1 VTKHEPGPI
10 FLLSPAHAGGKR
22 AKTLFNP
29 QSQGALARRLQ
40 AGEAVTLG
48 ELFSFMS
55 GLYFRGKLAYASRF
69 AATADDVRVI
79 TPQQGLLPASTP
91 FTLPDL
97 AALSDVPI
105 DPEDDRYR
113 RPLEIDLAALAAH
126 PSSSPLVLLGSLA
139 TGKYLDVL
147 RRPLGGRLFFPAPFV
162 GLGDMARGSL
172 LLRHAREG
180 VEMAYAPIADLP
192 ARAGKRAQPKKTA
205 SREVQTGIAPCSAAL
220 GTGAGFGFVCG
231 SRSVR
236 MISLRSVAS
245 RGP

>member
-1 VTKHEPGPI
+1 MPI

-22 AKTLFNP
+22 ARTLLNP
-29 QSQGALARRLQ
+29 GSQGVLARRLH

-69 AATADDVRVI
+69 AAAHDIWVI

-91 FTLPDL
+91 FTLSDL
-97 AALSDVPI
+97 AALSEVAI
-105 DPEDDRYR
+105 DAADGRYR
-113 RPLEIDLAALAAH
+113 RPLEIDLAALAARQ
-126 PSSSPLVLLGSLA
+126 PSGPLVLLGSLA

-147 RRPLGGRLFFPAPFV
+147 RRPLGGRLFFPVPFV

-180 VEMAYAPIADLP
+180 AEMEYAPLADLP
-192 ARAGKRAQPKKTA
+192 ALAEKQASRPKRKTA
-205 SREVQTGIAPCSAAL
+205 
-220 GTGAGFGFVCG
+220 
-231 SRSVR
+231 
-236 MISLRSVAS
+236 
-245 RGP
+245 